1 MDGIPRRKLEIIPFC
16 PDTTWDIAGI
26 AHKVHS
32 GKEEHCNLLIPWDQ
46 IPGVLDAHMLQQ
58 KQQIPHGYRYKSCGE
73 DLSLCLIMWETT
85 LHKYES

>member
-1 MDGIPRRKLEIIPFC
+1 MVSHVEIIPFC

-58 KQQIPHGYRYKSCGE
+58 NNKFLMDTGI
-73 DLSLCLIMWETT
+73 
-85 LHKYES
+85 